1 MDIRSLQDELAVTY
15 ASVNELK
22 RNNHGGGG
30 TKMASITKG
39 IDKGDAYDQLSD
51 RISLEVDTLR
61 SEFVV
66 FKQEQKQIDKR
77 LEKFSD
83 EMYEKIEKLTK
94 TNQSAIALLSTDN
107 KASNLD
113 DPDAYKKRA
122 L

>member
-1 MDIRSLQDELAVTY
+1 
-15 ASVNELK
+15 
-22 RNNHGGGG
+22 
-30 TKMASITKG
+30 MASITKG

-94 TNQSAIALLSTDN
+94 TTQSAIALLSTDN